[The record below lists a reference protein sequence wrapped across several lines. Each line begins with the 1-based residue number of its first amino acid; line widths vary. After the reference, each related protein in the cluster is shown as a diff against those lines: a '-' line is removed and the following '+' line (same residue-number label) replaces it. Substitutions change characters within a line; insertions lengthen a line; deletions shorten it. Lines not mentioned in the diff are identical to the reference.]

1 MPLRAGNLGRVSDD
15 DSGRLRSVNEQID
28 ANTTAITANGWL
40 EVARYEDEGSASR
53 FARKQREDWPRLQAD
68 LDAGHLDIVV
78 MWDTS
83 RASREPED
91 WFAFLRRCRI
101 GGVLIYVTT
110 EERTYNVTIARD
122 WKTLADAGV
131 DNAYESEKKSR
142 DIKRGMA
149 ANAANGMPHGVRQY
163 GFERIH
169 DSRTGT
175 LTGQRPLRGE
185 AEIAAEI
192 IRRIASAE
200 PVSAVTDDLNR
211 RGIPAHG
218 GNGGSGKWTRRTVR
232 RFAASVAYIGKRRVK
247 GELIDAQWD
256 AIIDEDTFW
265 AAQHLLSNPLRHKTR
280 PGKSKYLLSYLMT
293 CDVCGEPI
301 AVDTPRNR
309 MVTFKYWCSEH
320 KGHYNKVVMDDADA
334 FVVAAVKRRLAK
346 PDVYSHLTA
355 GNDEKIIQARAEAAR
370 LRAEL
375 DEWAAADISPRAYKI
390 REDKLLPLIDA
401 ADKRANELAIPLPLR
416 ELATPGTD
424 IDARWDAMV
433 VAAKR
438 DVIRLLFP
446 KLRLVPGSGPAGERI
461 IHGRDELDESPEARA
476 SCVAS

>member
-1 MPLRAGNLGRVSDD
+1 
-15 DSGRLRSVNEQID
+15 
-28 ANTTAITANGWL
+28 
-40 EVARYEDEGSASR
+40 
-53 FARKQREDWPRLQAD
+53 
-68 LDAGHLDIVV
+68 
-78 MWDTS
+78 
-83 RASREPED
+83 
-91 WFAFLRRCRI
+91 
-101 GGVLIYVTT
+101 
-110 EERTYNVTIARD
+110 
-122 WKTLADAGV
+122 
-131 DNAYESEKKSR
+131 
-142 DIKRGMA
+142 
-149 ANAANGMPHGVRQY
+149 
-163 GFERIH
+163 
-169 DSRTGT
+169 
-175 LTGQRPLRGE
+175 
-185 AEIAAEI
+185 
-192 IRRIASAE
+192 
-200 PVSAVTDDLNR
+200 
-211 RGIPAHG
+211 
-218 GNGGSGKWTRRTVR
+218 
-232 RFAASVAYIGKRRVK
+232 
-247 GELIDAQWD
+247 
-256 AIIDEDTFW
+256 
-265 AAQHLLSNPLRHKTR
+265 
-280 PGKSKYLLSYLMT
+280 
-293 CDVCGEPI
+293 
-301 AVDTPRNR
+301 